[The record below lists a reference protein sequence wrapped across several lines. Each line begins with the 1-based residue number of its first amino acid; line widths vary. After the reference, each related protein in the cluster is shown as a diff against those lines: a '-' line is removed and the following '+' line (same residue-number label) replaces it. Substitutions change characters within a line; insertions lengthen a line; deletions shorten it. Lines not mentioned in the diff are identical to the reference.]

1 MMYLQFAKQ
10 TYKGQRI
17 VAFIG
22 SDPPTD
28 PEATKQKIKPLIEQT
43 EEYKKQ
49 QELIA
54 QKIKISKDQEDICR
68 AHNRLTTLRWR
79 KGVTREECE
88 YEKKESS
95 KLDRKYNQNKETLKV
110 LEGELFKHNIQCN
123 LVWCKLRSEN
133 TVYLAPGNAV
143 LIKPEDAQQWSDL
156 INQKRPD
163 QILLENKE
171 IVTAEE
177 IEKER
182 INQLSSQDR
191 QHEKEIRIQEILA
204 LSMRMRSELEIQKD
218 KDALAKAQEWYEAEK
233 VKIDKQYTE

>member
-17 VAFIG
+17 IAFIG

-54 QKIKISKDQEDICR
+54 QKIEISEDQEEIYR
-68 AHNRLTTLRWR
+68 ANKRLTTLRWK
-79 KGVTREECE
+79 KGITREEYE
-88 YEKKESS
+88 YEKRESS
-95 KLDRKYNQNKETLKV
+95 KLDRKYNQNKEALIV
-110 LEGELFKHNIQCN
+110 LEEELFMHNVQCD
-123 LVWCKLRSEN
+123 LVWRKLRSEN
-133 TVYLAPGNAV
+133 AVFFAPGNAV
-143 LIKPEDAQQWSDL
+143 LIELEDAQQWSDL

-182 INQLSSQDR
+182 INQLAPQDK